1 MDVTTSKNKS
11 SLLIVNLLLIIIMI
25 GQHKLIL
32 KLLIIENQN
41 MKSIKNILSQL
52 FI

>member
-32 KLLIIENQN
+32 KLLITENQN